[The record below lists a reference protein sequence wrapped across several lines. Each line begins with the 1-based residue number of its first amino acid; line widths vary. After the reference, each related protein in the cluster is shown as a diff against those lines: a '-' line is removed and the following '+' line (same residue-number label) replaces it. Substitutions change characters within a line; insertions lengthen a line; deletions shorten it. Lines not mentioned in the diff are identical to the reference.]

1 MAETN
6 KDCGY
11 VYMLKT
17 REFINNNESVYKI
30 GKTSNIVKRLQ
41 GYPKGSMYITTL
53 YCNYYNNLEQQIIKS
68 FKKEFIQ
75 RKDLGDEYFEGP
87 VNEMVKVFQ
96 QLTKENIGDN
106 EETKLYLKI
115 PEITNTISYFNF
127 GSTVDRADPSSEYK
141 SFNTHMKIWNGK
153 LSTCNEKEQVHNQ
166 ELLIQLEI
174 NVLDI
179 LRRLAEVRKVYNS
192 KKLGSYHSYVNK
204 KDSDIELEAFKITEK
219 LWSKMGITENEREF
233 ILWDTSY
240 NRHTLEPRVNYVYN
254 LGIEGVQKELELSIE
269 HENKKDIKSA
279 ERVRKIAANA
289 LGMLDNTYIGKC
301 KGLASEY
308 KNNCK
313 QQEQLVKE
321 LEKIVGKIISLCDS
335 FPILWYHHAS
345 RRSEVILALL
355 DNANKR
361 LAKASELRKS
371 VVERITKEEIEA
383 SKPPSEK
390 MLELE
395 LALQDAVVCDKKM
408 TQKIENIQSEYKI
421 VNSNLNIIQ
430 KECSSFNGPRPW
442 NPSGKTAQEYESDIR
457 IFCQNLGPD
466 HFSFP
471 SVKAERERLEK
482 LQAQAVR
489 EDAETRSECLKLGAI
504 QATLTSQQKEL
515 QFNLFKA
522 KKTLEKCKEN
532 IIINKQLLDAYI
544 GEQEVK
550 INC

>member
-53 YCNYYNNLEQQIIKS
+53 YCNDYHNLEQQIIKS

-127 GSTVDRADPSSEYK
+127 GSTVYRADPSEYK

-179 LRRLAEVRKVYNS
+179 LRRLAESRKVAETC
-192 KKLGSYHSYVNK
+192 GFGRVHVNK
-204 KDSDIELEAFKITEK
+204 KDSDLELEAFKITEK

-240 NRHTLEPRVNYVYN
+240 NGHRLEPRVNY
-254 LGIEGVQKELELSIE
+254 LQARGIEEIQKEIERSIE
-269 HENKKDIKSA
+269 YENKKEIKTA
-279 ERVRKIAANA
+279 EIIRKTAANA
-289 LGMLDNTYIGKC
+289 LGVLDNTYIGKC

-308 KNNCK
+308 QNNCK

-321 LEKIVGKIISLCDS
+321 LEKVVGKITSLCDS

-345 RRSEVILALL
+345 RRMAILELL

-361 LAKASELRKS
+361 LVKASELRKN

-383 SKPPSEK
+383 SKTPSEK

-395 LALQDAVVCDKKM
+395 LAVQDAVVCEKKII
-408 TQKIENIQSEYKI
+408 QKIEKLQSEYNI
-421 VNSNLNIIQ
+421 VNSDLNIIQ
-430 KECSSFNGPRPW
+430 KEVRSFNGPNPW
-442 NPSGKTAQEYESDIR
+442 NPSGKTAQEYDRDIR
-457 IFCQNLGPD
+457 ILCQNMGPSG
-466 HFSFP
+466 FGG
-471 SVKAERERLEK
+471 AEEKRLRK
-482 LQAQAVR
+482 LQAQAVK
-489 EDAETRSECLKLGAI
+489 EDLATRDECRKLGEI
-504 QATLTSQQKEL
+504 QCKLTAQQKDL

-532 IIINKQLLDAYI
+532 IIISKQLLADYI

-550 INC
+550 LN